1 MSKDILKERK
11 HAFSIELDSRNYM
24 KCISILNESGDCVLI
39 EGYLGELEEVG
50 LIEGIMLEIRGTN
63 GTLRMDLNEEE
74 LKKFLKKEG
83 KEP

>member
-1 MSKDILKERK
+1 M
-11 HAFSIELDSRNYM
+11 
-24 KCISILNESGDCVLI
+24 I